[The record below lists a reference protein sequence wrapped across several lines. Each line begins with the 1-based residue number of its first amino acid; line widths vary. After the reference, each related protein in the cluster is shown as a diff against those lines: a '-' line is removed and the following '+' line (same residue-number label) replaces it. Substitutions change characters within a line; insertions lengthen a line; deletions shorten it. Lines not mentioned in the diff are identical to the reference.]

1 MTLAIVDAT
10 AERECLWCGRMFNSS
25 WRGHRKCRRC
35 KEKEQDAERCG
46 TPKIGL
52 TARPV
57 RIRIPTAELR
67 EIVAAASAGAA

>member
-10 AERECLWCGRMFNSS
+10 AERECLWCGNTFQSPS
-25 WRGHRKCRRC
+25 PGHRKCPAC